1 MIDARIRRQ
10 HSAGAVRATE
20 PAQLLEED
28 ASMVYGDLI
37 RSIARRSPNVLGIV
51 FEGYR
56 FTWGEVNERVNRLA
70 NGLLALGLAKGDRV
84 AIFAQ
89 NSHRFAEAYFA
100 LAKAGMVSV
109 PVNWQSPAPEAT
121 YIIDNAGA
129 KAMLA
134 DEQFMPFIASIAP
147 QLESVKH
154 IVRMGGSEGTGGEG
168 LDYEALLAAS
178 PASEPAIEVLPEDI
192 RSFVYTSGTTG
203 MPKGCVTT
211 HEQSLVSYANFLIE
225 IPMPRELPTLLATP
239 FFTGF
244 GAHLCFDAPYSRS
257 PMIILRKF
265 DPTAVFQAIEQH
277 KVSHMSVVPTM
288 ISAMCNAADVGDYDL
303 SSLRL
308 VCYGGSPISPS
319 VLKRAIAALKCD
331 FCQLFGTAEAG
342 GLVAYLT
349 PEDHRLDGSGEEKMR
364 KEKRLLSTGREAL
377 YAEIRFLNEEG
388 KDCETNEPG
397 EMIVRSASTI
407 SGYWKMPEKTAETI
421 REGWVYTGDVGYRD
435 RDGYIYI
442 IDRKKEMIVT
452 GGVNV
457 YPAEIEA
464 VLYTHPAILQAAVIG
479 VPDPHWGEAVKAVVE
494 LREGAQA
501 TEAEIIEFCRER
513 LASFKKP
520 KSVDFA
526 KGLVSTSGK
535 IAKRELRERYW
546 KGHARRVN

>member
-1 MIDARIRRQ
+1 
-10 HSAGAVRATE
+10 
-20 PAQLLEED
+20 
-28 ASMVYGDLI
+28 MVYGDLI
-37 RSIARRSPNVLGIV
+37 RSIARRSPNVIGIV

-56 FTWGEVNERVNRLA
+56 FTWREVNERVNRLA

-89 NSHRFAEAYFA
+89 NSHRYAEAYFA
-100 LAKAGMVSV
+100 LAKVGMVSV
-109 PVNWQSPAPEAT
+109 PVNWQSPASEAS
-121 YIIDNAGA
+121 YIINNAGA
-129 KAMLA
+129 KALLA
-134 DEQFMPFIASIAP
+134 DDQFMPFIASIAP
-147 QLESVKH
+147 QLESVKQL
-154 IVRMGGSEGTGGEG
+154 VRMGGDGGTGGEG
-168 LDYEALLAAS
+168 L
-178 PASEPAIEVLPEDI
+178 EDI

-265 DPTAVFQAIEQH
+265 DPTAVFQAIEEH

-349 PEDHRLDGSGEEKMR
+349 PEDHRLDGSDEEKIR

-377 YAEIRFLNEEG
+377 YAEIRFLDEHG
-388 KDCETNEPG
+388 KDCATNEPG

-421 REGWVYTGDVGYRD
+421 REGWVYTGDIGYRD
-435 RDGYIYI
+435 EDGYIYI
-442 IDRKKEMIVT
+442 VDRKKEMIVT

-457 YPAEIEA
+457 YPAEVEA

-501 TEAEIIEFCRER
+501 TESEIIEFCRER